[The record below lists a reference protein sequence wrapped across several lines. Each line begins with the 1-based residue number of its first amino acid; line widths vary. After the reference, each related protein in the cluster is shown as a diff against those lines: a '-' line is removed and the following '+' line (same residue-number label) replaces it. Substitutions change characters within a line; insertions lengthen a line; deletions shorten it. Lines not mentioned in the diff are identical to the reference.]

1 MPNRLSYASAVVLQL
16 LANGYRY
23 GFDIMDASGLPGGTV
38 YPALRRLERDGL
50 VRSRWESESTATRA
64 KRPRRRYYEVSKDGA
79 EALTAAR
86 KRFPLLQHA
95 PEAVPA
101 DAGMEEA

>member
-1 MPNRLSYASAVVLQL
+1 MLTRLSYASAVVLQL

-50 VRSRWESESTATRA
+50 VRSRWEAESTATRA
-64 KRPRRRYYEVSKDGA
+64 KRPRRRYYEVSTDGA
-79 EALTAAR
+79 EALDAAR

-101 DAGMEEA
+101 DPGMEEA